1 MTTLLPP
8 LLVQQGCQVVPGRAT
23 AQESARGTACTRDAD
38 RDTRELR
45 CEIEK
50 VQ

>member
-23 AQESARGTACTRDAD
+23 AQETVRGTACTPRALDKRRQGHKRIA
-38 RDTRELR
+38 L
-45 CEIEK
+45 
-50 VQ
+50 